1 MRAAGGRQRS
11 RGQSL
16 VEFSL
21 VVGLLMLLIV
31 ATAQVAIALH
41 YRSSLQLATQEAA
54 FEGALAGH
62 GPTDAT
68 LTANALWSKLEPG
81 AGPARV
87 TAAVKGDLVVVSAQA
102 DAPAL
107 LPLPF
112 PPFTRL
118 PVSVRSVHTIE
129 RFQPGSQP

>member
-1 MRAAGGRQRS
+1 VTAVTKGWQA

-21 VVGLLMLLIV
+21 VVMLLMLVIV
-31 ATAQVAIALH
+31 ATAQVAIDLH

-54 FEGALAGH
+54 FEGSLAGH
-62 GPTDAT
+62 GPQDAQV
-68 LTANALWSKLEPG
+68 TADALWSKLEPG
-81 AGPARV
+81 GGHAQV
-87 TAAVKGDLVVVSAQA
+87 TATTQGELVVVSAQA
-102 DAPAL
+102 DAPVL

-112 PPFTRL
+112 APFTKL
-118 PVSVRSVHTIE
+118 PLRVRSVHTIE

>member
-1 MRAAGGRQRS
+1 MKSISASRRS

-21 VVGLLMLLIV
+21 VVGLLMLVIM
-31 ATAQVAIALH
+31 ATTQVAIALH
-41 YRSSLQLATQEAA
+41 YRTSLQLATQEGA
-54 FEGALAGH
+54 FEGSLAGH
-62 GPTDAT
+62 GPADAT
-68 LTANALWSKLEPG
+68 LTANTLWSKLEPG
-81 AGPARV
+81 ARPARV
-87 TAAVKGDLVVVSAQA
+87 VVTVKGDRVVVSGQA

-118 PVSVRSVHTIE
+118 PLSVRSVHTIE